1 MRILKQIKNARRRV
15 LPVLLTAVL
24 VLSLLP
30 MAASAAMP
38 TPSEGEVYDGVDF
51 TALLGSGNG
60 IYYGKYDRATSL
72 VDGKE
77 EMNLKDIEQSLFSWL
92 GHAEFGD
99 TRGLRSQMLE
109 KFILS
114 KRVERD
120 VD

>member
-1 MRILKQIKNARRRV
+1 MLKKGKIFGA
-15 LPVLLTAVL
+15 LLAVLLVL
-24 VLSLLP
+24 NFAP

-51 TALLGSGNG
+51 SALLGPGNG
-60 IYYGKYDRATSL
+60 IYYGKYDHATSL

-77 EMNLKDIEQSLFSWL
+77 EMNLKDIEQSLYSWL

-99 TRGLRSQMLE
+99 TYGLRSQMLE